1 MLSQSRTDIRP
12 AKRASA
18 RALREPDQ
26 HTGPTPHGVSFPGRG
41 VLAFLPVVIYFYVL
55 VVLPLN
61 GGDGT
66 PRLENILFWPT
77 LAAVAI
83 GLALYN
89 YSILD
94 RGYFSSPPI
103 AIYLAY
109 MMFAAASIIWAHSP
123 DLAFSRFMVQLFAGI
138 IILLPFAL
146 PVDTRRTIQRLHVT
160 AFIAVAINAIFVM
173 TTPPSPIGHPGYF
186 IHKQELGMLCGAAII
201 LAAHELFFRGWRRW
215 LAAPSIFL
223 TFWVI
228 FESQSKASLALL
240 VAATSL
246 AVFILVAS
254 KLFRTSP
261 AFVVGGMVLGF
272 EVLSRFWSDPIRRIA
287 WILYGDPTITG
298 RTYIWDFIN
307 YQISHRGWFGWG
319 FHSYWNVPD
328 SPHNQAPGFIKDM
341 ISSHSGYLELRL
353 ETGSIGYW
361 IFLGFVYALLHSI
374 EQVRR
379 KDLIRA
385 WVLLALSMYV
395 VLINL
400 LESVWLQLIP
410 LWMLYLVVVGET
422 VRFSRSE
429 RVNRASSETL
439 STSKNSRELSARRV
453 NAVGERRPR

>member
-1 MLSQSRTDIRP
+1 MLSQPRTDFRP
-12 AKRASA
+12 AKHAPA
-18 RALREPDQ
+18 KALIEPNKR
-26 HTGPTPHGVSFPGRG
+26 PRPMPPGVSFPGRG
-41 VLAFLPVVIYFYVL
+41 VLSFLPVIIYFYVL

-77 LAAVAI
+77 LAAVTI
-83 GLALYN
+83 VLVLYN
-89 YSILD
+89 SSILD
-94 RGYFSSPPI
+94 KGYFSSPPI

-109 MMFAAASIIWAHSP
+109 MVFAAASITWAHSP
-123 DLAFSRFMVQLFAGI
+123 DLAFSRYMVQLFAGI

-146 PVDTRRTIQRLHVT
+146 PVDTSRTIQRLHVT
-160 AFIAVAINAIFVM
+160 AFIAVAINAIYVL

-201 LAAHELFFRGWRRW
+201 LAAHELFFSGWRRW
-215 LAAPSIFL
+215 LAAISIFL

-228 FESQSKASLALL
+228 FESQSKGSLALL
-240 VAATSL
+240 GVATSL

-287 WILYGDPTITG
+287 WILYGDPTVTG
-298 RTYIWDFIN
+298 RTYIWDFID
-307 YQISHRGWFGWG
+307 YQISHRGWLGWG

-361 IFLGFVYALLHSI
+361 IFLGFVYALLHYI

-429 RVNRASSETL
+429 MANRAPSEPL
-439 STSKNSRELSARRV
+439 SISKSGRRLLARRV
-453 NAVGERRPR
+453 ATAGERRPR